1 MDLVMDYPLSV
12 LFVTAL
18 AVCAV
23 VMFVKKSGGRISLG
37 GRVCSNCG
45 MKLPAKATYCSRCG
59 EKLGGKAG
67 GESAA

>member
-23 VMFVKKSGGRISLG
+23 VMFVKKSGGKISLG
-37 GRVCSNCG
+37 RRVCSNCA
-45 MKLPAKATYCSRCG
+45 MKLPAKAKYCSRCG
-59 EKLGGKAG
+59 QKPG
-67 GESAA
+67 GESSN